1 MPPRQSKTCCSSLLT
16 CVSRSELL
24 LVLLS
29 PPHRQSESPSASF
42 FCSLRLNK
50 YVQCLSLFTCILQSV
65 SLSFLLSPPLRQ
77 SKPCCQLF
85 SHSYLPAAT
94 PVFVVIC
101 VTQTSNIT
109 WYLTLL
115 PSPPKKKMR
124 LGQCWLK
131 DFQHLP
137 LLNFFIIT
145 DFLCH
150 WPWPASR
157 SRRASD
163 PVALSLMTCFVA
175 TLCVLFNCT
184 YFSVSY

>member
-115 PSPPKKKMR
+115 PSPPQKK
-124 LGQCWLK
+124 
-131 DFQHLP
+131 
-137 LLNFFIIT
+137 N
-145 DFLCH
+145 
-150 WPWPASR
+150 ASR
-157 SRRASD
+157 TMLIERFST
-163 PVALSLMTCFVA
+163 PALVKLLHYYWFFKSL
-175 TLCVLFNCT
+175 TLACLKVKKSQWSGGSVFDDVFCCHSVCV
-184 YFSVSY
+184 V